1 MNLKKVLTTTI
12 ARLPVTLITVSPLT
26 MVIITIFNH
35 LRLQGGQLFMALV
48 EQVVINFQVVILL
61 AHHLLAHHLLAHN
74 LQSEAQLKAP
84 KIALSLAVKPT
95 ESQAKTV
102 LRFSSGSA

>member
-61 AHHLLAHHLLAHN
+61 AHHLLAHN